1 MKTSSANCRRLEL
14 CCRLFTALRWENWN
28 SSRIG
33 IDLKTPEMG
42 RFTAGIGRVSV
53 RKGLA
58 TKSSL
63 KLRCMLLGLRKW
75 DSPENLSCSKHTCH
89 TCHFK
94 VIFDLYPQ
102 HLGYLGNV
110 FFGAEQ
116 STVPLQVSFGLTVP
130 SVPCHATQKP
140 RASFDEDDDSLEDGE
155 TAMSGEQDF
164 WLRLVAAS
172 VEILEILHGTIPE
185 KEGFFANKIDGLTWY
200 PLVV

>member
-1 MKTSSANCRRLEL
+1 MGWFVGSPRFMLPKKIMVDVRNDTVLKPHIWDHAIGVYNMRGREWDCDCLCVDQLVGSCEDIKCLCQRLEL

-89 TCHFK
+89 TCH
-94 VIFDLYPQ
+94 LRS
-102 HLGYLGNV
+102 YLICIH
-110 FFGAEQ
+110 
-116 STVPLQVSFGLTVP
+116 S
-130 SVPCHATQKP
+130 
-140 RASFDEDDDSLEDGE
+140 
-155 TAMSGEQDF
+155 
-164 WLRLVAAS
+164 
-172 VEILEILHGTIPE
+172 I
-185 KEGFFANKIDGLTWY
+185 
-200 PLVV
+200 